1 MSAHGVTPTSV
12 NCMGQPVVVTQKP
25 TRDPKVVRFEAN
37 RLFTGSGHERYTVS
51 AGVGRAS
58 TPTAVLAGRLFDAG
72 KATYVHAFGNLI
84 TVELAAGQSADGLES
99 IIRDLY
105 QYWKP
110 GMEPPSFED
119 FVAEEAA
126 APAAAPSDGSAP
138 AGDPRIPAHLV
149 ERAAAARARLGKG

>member
-1 MSAHGVTPTSV
+1 M
-12 NCMGQPVVVTQKP
+12 
-25 TRDPKVVRFEAN
+25 
-37 RLFTGSGHERYTVS
+37 
-51 AGVGRAS
+51 
-58 TPTAVLAGRLFDAG
+58 
-72 KATYVHAFGNLI
+72 HAFGNLI